1 MQAKTKEMQESMKLL
16 DVEMKRSDELLSQM
30 IPKSVSDKI
39 KAGANAVDT
48 CEVFDMVTMVFNDI
62 PAFLDICAKC
72 DGLKVILFATPNW
85 MPVNMTKYVVLLKNG
100 GMDDGWIKGRYT
112 MDKAQITC
120 RFIHWISIPYLYVI

>member
-1 MQAKTKEMQESMKLL
+1 MQESMKLL

-62 PAFLDICAKC
+62 PAFLDICSKC
-72 DGLKVILFATPNW
+72 DGLKVSCVSIYRSSQIQNLTFSDANPMLFPRSSA
-85 MPVNMTKYVVLLKNG
+85 
-100 GMDDGWIKGRYT
+100 
-112 MDKAQITC
+112 C
-120 RFIHWISIPYLYVI
+120 

>member
-39 KAGANAVDT
+39 KAGANAVDA

-72 DGLKVILFATPNW
+72 DGLKVT
-85 MPVNMTKYVVLLKNG
+85 
-100 GMDDGWIKGRYT
+100 
-112 MDKAQITC
+112 
-120 RFIHWISIPYLYVI
+120 

>member
-1 MQAKTKEMQESMKLL
+1 MYLTYEFHTLTLKPQQKTKEMQESMKLL

-62 PAFLDICAKC
+62 PAFLDICGKC
-72 DGLKVILFATPNW
+72 DGLKVTS
-85 MPVNMTKYVVLLKNG
+85 VHSQT
-100 GMDDGWIKGRYT
+100 
-112 MDKAQITC
+112 
-120 RFIHWISIPYLYVI
+120 